1 MPSLPSLPAAPAL
14 LLLAGIFFLNFICRI
29 ILAPLLP
36 GLEISL
42 SITHG
47 QAGTFFL
54 CISLGYFISMLCSG
68 FVSARLNHK
77 RTIVCSLLAI
87 GLSMA
92 MISLS
97 PSLFLLRVSFLLL
110 GISSGLYLPS
120 AVAVISDLYQ
130 PHQLGRAFGIHE
142 IAPNL
147 AFLSAPLL
155 AAWLQPGLHWQQITG
170 ILALA
175 ATSAAIIYG
184 LIGRGSNLQGI
195 PPDFACCRELI
206 SLPEFRLMVIL
217 FSMGICATH
226 GVYSVL
232 PTFLVSVHGMEEQ
245 AANMLV
251 GLSRSTTLLTAFFG
265 GWLADRFGARKTM
278 TMVMLL
284 TGLLTALLGIS
295 PLSILPVWIW
305 LQPLAA
311 VCFFAPAFSI
321 LSRIGS
327 PRARNIVISLAI
339 PIAYV
344 IGSGMIPALVTRLAD
359 HGFFSL
365 GLVLSGLFIAGGSLL
380 LQLLQA
386 GDPRSV

>member
-1 MPSLPSLPAAPAL
+1 M
-14 LLLAGIFFLNFICRI
+14 
-29 ILAPLLP
+29 
-36 GLEISL
+36 
-42 SITHG
+42 
-47 QAGTFFL
+47 
-54 CISLGYFISMLCSG
+54 
-68 FVSARLNHK
+68 
-77 RTIVCSLLAI
+77 
-87 GLSMA
+87 
-92 MISLS
+92 
-97 PSLFLLRVSFLLL
+97 
-110 GISSGLYLPS
+110 
-120 AVAVISDLYQ
+120 
-130 PHQLGRAFGIHE
+130 
-142 IAPNL
+142 
-147 AFLSAPLL
+147 L
-155 AAWLQPGLHWQQITG
+155 AAWLLPTLHWQQITG

-175 ATSAAIIYG
+175 AISAAITYG
-184 LIGRGSNLQGI
+184 LIGRGSNLRGT
-195 PPDFACCRELI
+195 PPDFACCLELVN
-206 SLPEFRLMVIL
+206 LAEFRLMVIL

-284 TGLLTALLGIS
+284 TGLLTALLGLS
-295 PLSILPVWIW
+295 PIAILPVWIW

-344 IGSGMIPALVTRLAD
+344 IGSGAVPAMVTRLAD

-365 GLVLSGLFIAGGSLL
+365 GLILSGIFIGSGSLL
-380 LQLLQA
+380 LQL
-386 GDPRSV
+386 PRFKQEPPSA